1 MLLALGLRDCTFSS
15 QTLDTVAN
23 CSELE
28 EEEAGGSGSGEAGGS
43 GAGDAGGTGA
53 GDAGESGAVGGTALK
68 EQVGGTA

>member
-53 GDAGESGAVGGTALK
+53 VGGTAL
-68 EQVGGTA
+68 EERVGGTA

>member
-43 GAGDAGGTGA
+43 GAGDAG
-53 GDAGESGAVGGTALK
+53 ESGAVGGTAL
-68 EQVGGTA
+68 EERVGGTA